1 MDEDLRSS
9 IETIL
14 DSFERVVDRR
24 VCTEIAAAA
33 CHTEWDYLRSDEA
46 EGAYWNTR
54 EEVLKDLVTLVKAH
68 KL

>member
-14 DSFERVVDRR
+14 DSFEHAVDRR
-24 VCTEIAAAA
+24 VCTEIDAGACGTEYDRRKAHEAADKY
-33 CHTEWDYLRSDEA
+33 WD
-46 EGAYWNTR
+46 TR
-54 EEVLKDLVTLVKAH
+54 EESLKNLIALVKAH